1 MAPVQDKTSFK
12 KMFLVD
18 ENLFNKMKQQQVT
31 NNVSSDES
39 VPTLSAPA
47 AITTEPELQQ
57 QQQEQTQ
64 TAADDKIHENDV
76 VIQPNSNP
84 TNPAPESAET
94 AEEQAPLPSRDVTGG
109 ELTPAK
115 PKLTVNYQDQG
126 GDMIQDKPA
135 EAVATRPSQSDAC
148 KSACRLCGKEVSNL
162 TALNDHFSQE
172 HNNVITKY
180 PECKV
185 CRSFFENQTL
195 LDKHVE
201 RVHDSDNRRGIK
213 RKERGED
220 YDSEDN
226 EINDLVDIDKEEKV
240 APPKKKKAKN
250 KQDLVLVADS
260 DGMFS
265 CNSCDKRYVR
275 KHNLINH
282 MTKVHA
288 NGGNN
293 GNNQKISL
301 NDALTYERGPRKR
314 KISPIS
320 YDNNGDNVNND
331 DDDDDPFAK
340 RMKMLKARRGRR

>member
-1 MAPVQDKTSFK
+1 MAPVQDKTSFQ

-31 NNVSSDES
+31 NNVSDDS
-39 VPTLSAPA
+39 VPTTTLSAPA
-47 AITTEPELQQ
+47 AITTEPEPELQ

-64 TAADDKIHENDV
+64 TADDKIHENDV
-76 VIQPNSNP
+76 VVQPNPNPTVP

-94 AEEQAPLPSRDVTGG
+94 AEEQAPPPRDVTGG

-282 MTKVHA
+282 MTKVH
-288 NGGNN
+288 

-331 DDDDDPFAK
+331 DDDPFAK